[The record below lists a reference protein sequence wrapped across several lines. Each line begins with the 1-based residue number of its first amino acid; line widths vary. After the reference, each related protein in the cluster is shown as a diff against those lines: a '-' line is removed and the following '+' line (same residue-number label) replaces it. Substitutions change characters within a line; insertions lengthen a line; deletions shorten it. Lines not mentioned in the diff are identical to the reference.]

1 MSDLDDIRE
10 LVEEEERNEEL
21 DYEVE
26 DLDLVDRDQERV
38 DEQYGYGDFRPWGYG
53 Y

>member
-1 MSDLDDIRE
+1 MPDLDDIRE
-10 LVEEEERNEEL
+10 LVEQEERDEEL
-21 DYEVE
+21 DDEVE
-26 DLDLVDRDQERV
+26 DLDQERV